1 MIWAGTYNSNYLLT
15 SSKLFK
21 HQVEFVFL
29 FKELHQLKDI
39 TKKGEKGKKSEAMET
54 DHRTFYTIK

>member
-1 MIWAGTYNSNYLLT
+1 MPASCSSYNSLT

-29 FKELHQLKDI
+29 FKELHQLQDV
-39 TKKGEKGKKSEAMET
+39 TSEKKKKHCEPCRLVPS
-54 DHRTFYTIK
+54 D